1 MCQWPLH
8 VVVHFDESAP
18 LSGLCGANNDAV
30 DLLARMVSAS
40 THLAA
45 MFVLCP
51 LMVGCLFGDRGC
63 NTSGGGGGNDTAYAS
78 RKHNVPRA
86 CIQFAR
92 RRAILSPWWAHT
104 YLLSQ
109 NFF

>member
-51 LMVGCLFGDRGC
+51 LMVVGGEIVIRQEVVVATIQYTRVG
-63 NTSGGGGGNDTAYAS
+63 NTMYHVHAYDLHAVELSFLLGGHT
-78 RKHNVPRA
+78 R
-86 CIQFAR
+86 
-92 RRAILSPWWAHT
+92 T

-109 NFF
+109 RFFN